1 MTRTH
6 IVSATVV
13 TEDPSEVLTASEL
26 MNRISVG
33 LSMQGIT
40 VRMDFSSFDNEE
52 LERENSDDED
62 SAGENPHSP

>member
-13 TEDPSEVLTASEL
+13 TEDPNEVLTASEL
-26 MNRISVG
+26 MNRIAVG

-40 VRMDFSSFDNEE
+40 VRMDFSSFDNGE
-52 LERENSDDED
+52 LEQENSDDED
-62 SAGENPHSP
+62 PAGENPHSS